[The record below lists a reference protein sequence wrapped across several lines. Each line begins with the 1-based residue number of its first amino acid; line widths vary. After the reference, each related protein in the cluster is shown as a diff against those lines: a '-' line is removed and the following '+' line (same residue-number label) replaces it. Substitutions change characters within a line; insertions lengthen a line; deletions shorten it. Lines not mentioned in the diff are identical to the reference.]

1 MAEPLSITI
10 RGGILE
16 GVVYLR
22 ADDVITSLR
31 LTAQGYRQIAA
42 EEDDDISDVFIEVAR
57 LFEGEADEFDLIS
70 MQIVTD
76 DVDDVAELDEESDG

>member
-1 MAEPLSITI
+1 MAEPPSITI

-31 LTAQGYRQIAA
+31 LTAQGYRQIAS

-76 DVDDVAELDEESDG
+76 DVDDVAEPDEESDG

>member
-31 LTAQGYRQIAA
+31 LTAQGYRQIAS
-42 EEDDDISDVFIEVAR
+42 EEDDDISDVFTEVAR